1 MPAEKK
7 RGNVFYRLF
16 FNRRDERSYGRFA
29 FFFDNLSNNF
39 ASIFASGAFY
49 TAFLRLNNISIADVG
64 IMTYMPIV
72 ANLSCLF
79 SPFLFHHMKKRKAVL
94 MSARLAYYLFNL
106 VGVALVPFVVQDA
119 DTRVYLMAFFLSF
132 ANVIWGLFVGGFA
145 DWELNFLPQDGTR
158 EEFYAY
164 RGVICSLVS
173 SATSILAGFV
183 AAAIETTPPN
193 VQNMWLFWL
202 RIGGFFFIIIDV
214 LIFLRV
220 KEYPYPKSEI
230 RLRLKDIFVVPMRN
244 RPFRNAMLVR
254 GTILFAT
261 SLTISSWTYYLLDC
275 GLGYSTLSF
284 LSSIQP
290 IMALVL
296 TPIVLRLFRKMGCVN
311 NFFFYRVV
319 ELFVYIGYALVIPA
333 TAKWLYPIVFVVF
346 QIITVGS
353 GVADIN
359 FVYLFMPNED
369 RLTHYS
375 FYYASTTLLN
385 FLGSFVG
392 AQYITLTKGRAF
404 TILGITFANV
414 QLLMVFQA
422 IFFLLAV
429 ALFAVM
435 RRRLALAE
443 REALA

>member
-1 MPAEKK
+1 MQTRK
-7 RGNVFYRLF
+7 RNVFYRLF
-16 FNRRDERSYGRFA
+16 FNRADERAYGRFA

-39 ASIFASGAFY
+39 ASIFASGVFY

-72 ANLSCLF
+72 ANLSCIF
-79 SPFLFHHMKKRKAVL
+79 APFIFCNMKKRKAVL
-94 MSARLAYYLFNL
+94 MAARIGYYVLNL
-106 VGVALVPFVVQDA
+106 IGVALVPFVVQDA
-119 DTRVYLMAFFLSF
+119 DARVYLMAFFLSF

-164 RGVICSLVS
+164 RGVICSLAS
-173 SATSILAGFV
+173 SVTSILAGFV
-183 AAAIETTPPN
+183 AAAIETTPPD

-202 RIGGFFFIIIDV
+202 RIGGFLFILLDV

-230 RLRLKDIFVVPMRN
+230 HLRLKDIFIVPLRN

-296 TPIVLRLFRKMGCVN
+296 TPLVLRLFRKMGCVN
-311 NFFFYRVV
+311 NLFFYRVV
-319 ELFVYIGYALVIPA
+319 ELFVYLGYALVIPA

-346 QIITVGS
+346 QIITVGA

-369 RLTHYS
+369 RLTYYS
-375 FYYASTTLLN
+375 FYYASATVMS

-392 AQYITLTKGRAF
+392 AQYITFSAGKTF
-404 TILGITFANV
+404 TVLGITLANV
-414 QLLMVFQA
+414 QLLMLLQVL
-422 IFFLLAV
+422 FFALAMI
-429 ALFAVM
+429 LFTLF
-435 RRRLALAE
+435 RKRLALSE
-443 REALA
+443 REILV